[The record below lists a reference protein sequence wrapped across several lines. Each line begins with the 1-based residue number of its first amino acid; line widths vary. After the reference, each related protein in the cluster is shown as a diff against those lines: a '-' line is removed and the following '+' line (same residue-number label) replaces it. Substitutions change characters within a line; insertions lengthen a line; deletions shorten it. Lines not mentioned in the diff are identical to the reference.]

1 MVPSELTTAWYAE
14 MNKLLTK
21 PSLGASRKRVKLN
34 DTSEELNVKN
44 EELRNYFNDKSCGF
58 ELPVQFNTT
67 SDKHIEYLENVDNI
81 GSLGC
86 DNTKYPKY
94 QNGKYCCL
102 DSKSTVQEK
111 LDYINMVLV
120 GFFNITGQDVLRI
133 ITKIQYYIKTRKELI
148 AELEKKRI
156 VYDYD
161 DLIKERLPDSYKSLD
176 DWCNKLFTSALVEK
190 LEGMNYTFESN
201 IVKYNDETFYNK
213 YAAIRTF
220 IDNYKELLQL
230 LNKTISEKV
239 VYDDETVYIPITLP
253 LGYTSLDEWYSIAFK
268 KARLKHLNNA
278 YFIEKYFNT
287 TKYPYNKIK
296 ANIERIEKDIAERN
310 KLIQDLTSLRIDYT
324 DDIDKEK
331 LQALLAT
338 IEKVKSTT
346 KTTGGRKSKSK
357 SKKRK
362 TKSKKRSKSKR
373 TIKHK

>member
-14 MNKLLTK
+14 MDKLLTK

-34 DTSEELNVKN
+34 VTSEELNVKN
-44 EELRNYFNDKSCGF
+44 EELRNYLNDKNCGL

-67 SDKHIEYLENVDNI
+67 SDKRIEYLENVDKI

-120 GFFNITGQDVLRI
+120 GFFNITGKDVLRI
-133 ITKIQYYIKTRKELI
+133 ITKIQYYIKTRNELI

-161 DLIKERLPDSYKSLD
+161 YVINERLPDSYKSLD
-176 DWCNKLFTSALVEK
+176 DWCNKLFTSALVEQ
-190 LEGMNYTFESN
+190 LEGMNYKFESVIFN
-201 IVKYNDETFYNK
+201 YNDETFYK
-213 YAAIRTF
+213 KFAAIRSF

-239 VYDDETVYIPITLP
+239 VYDDETVYIPVTLP
-253 LGYTSLDEWYSIAFK
+253 PGYTSLDEWYSIAYK
-268 KARLKHLNNA
+268 KARLTYVNNT
-278 YFIEKYFNT
+278 YFIEKYFDT
-287 TKYPYNKIK
+287 TKYS
-296 ANIERIEKDIAERN
+296 EK
-310 KLIQDLTSLRIDYT
+310 
-324 DDIDKEK
+324 K
-331 LQALLAT
+331 LQQ
-338 IEKVKSTT
+338 I
-346 KTTGGRKSKSK
+346 
-357 SKKRK
+357 
-362 TKSKKRSKSKR
+362 
-373 TIKHK
+373 